1 MKKKKRSIRRASAV
15 IAFILLTSIAF
26 LSAVFTLE
34 MIDSQ
39 IYRNS
44 QKETAADFQ
53 EQIGSCLAAEIFSDF
68 VNYDIEDARSCAYSL
83 ADETNF
89 NFYVFKKSVD
99 TSVERIC
106 TIENGNLASVIPE
119 YMAIVGNYDSYC
131 YPGITIDVLNSPE
144 QIFTEVEEQD
154 ANLSRGDIYAVA
166 FFPLGDL
173 TYHDDLYFK
182 MKYIDFAYKTR
193 YAIFAVLAVSTIG
206 AVILLVTLVRTAG
219 KKDEEGRIQRSFIDK
234 IPLELY
240 GLMLYI
246 VAACVAGFFGNIWDF
261 TERT

>member
-1 MKKKKRSIRRASAV
+1 MKKKKRGIRRASAV

-44 QKETAADFQ
+44 QEETEADYR
-53 EQIGSCLAAEIFSDF
+53 EQIGSCLAAEIFSEF
-68 VNYDIEDARSCAYSL
+68 VNSDIKDARSFVYSL

-106 TIENGNLASVIPE
+106 TIENGSMGSVIPE
-119 YMAIVGNYDSYC
+119 NMAIVGNYDSYC
-131 YPGITIDVLNSPE
+131 YPGISIDVLNSPE

-154 ANLSRGDIYAVA
+154 ANLSRGDIMQWHSSRW
-166 FFPLGDL
+166 G
-173 TYHDDLYFK
+173 
-182 MKYIDFAYKTR
+182 I
-193 YAIFAVLAVSTIG
+193 
-206 AVILLVTLVRTAG
+206 
-219 KKDEEGRIQRSFIDK
+219 
-234 IPLELY
+234 
-240 GLMLYI
+240 
-246 VAACVAGFFGNIWDF
+246 
-261 TERT
+261 

>member
-44 QKETAADFQ
+44 QEETAADFQ
-53 EQIGSCLAAEIFSDF
+53 EQIGSYLAAEIFSDF

-166 FFPLGDL
+166 FFPLGD
-173 TYHDDLYFK
+173 
-182 MKYIDFAYKTR
+182 
-193 YAIFAVLAVSTIG
+193 
-206 AVILLVTLVRTAG
+206 
-219 KKDEEGRIQRSFIDK
+219 
-234 IPLELY
+234 
-240 GLMLYI
+240 
-246 VAACVAGFFGNIWDF
+246 
-261 TERT
+261 

>member
-1 MKKKKRSIRRASAV
+1 MKKKKRGIRRASAV

-44 QKETAADFQ
+44 QEETEADYR
-53 EQIGSCLAAEIFSDF
+53 EQIGSYLAAEIFSEF
-68 VNYDIEDARSCAYSL
+68 VNSDIKDARSFVYSL

-119 YMAIVGNYDSYC
+119 YMAIVG
-131 YPGITIDVLNSPE
+131 
-144 QIFTEVEEQD
+144 
-154 ANLSRGDIYAVA
+154 
-166 FFPLGDL
+166 
-173 TYHDDLYFK
+173 K
-182 MKYIDFAYKTR
+182 
-193 YAIFAVLAVSTIG
+193 
-206 AVILLVTLVRTAG
+206 
-219 KKDEEGRIQRSFIDK
+219 
-234 IPLELY
+234 
-240 GLMLYI
+240 
-246 VAACVAGFFGNIWDF
+246 
-261 TERT
+261 

>member
-1 MKKKKRSIRRASAV
+1 
-15 IAFILLTSIAF
+15 
-26 LSAVFTLE
+26 

-106 TIENGNLASVIPE
+106 TIENGNLASVTTLALSSNSMPP
-119 YMAIVGNYDSYC
+119 MA
-131 YPGITIDVLNSPE
+131 
-144 QIFTEVEEQD
+144 
-154 ANLSRGDIYAVA
+154 R
-166 FFPLGDL
+166 FFFVMFPPPSC
-173 TYHDDLYFK
+173 
-182 MKYIDFAYKTR
+182 I
-193 YAIFAVLAVSTIG
+193 
-206 AVILLVTLVRTAG
+206 
-219 KKDEEGRIQRSFIDK
+219 
-234 IPLELY
+234 
-240 GLMLYI
+240 
-246 VAACVAGFFGNIWDF
+246 
-261 TERT
+261 

>member
-89 NFYVFKKSVD
+89 NFRSE
-99 TSVERIC
+99 ERR
-106 TIENGNLASVIPE
+106 
-119 YMAIVGNYDSYC
+119 VGKECRSRW
-131 YPGITIDVLNSPE
+131 SP
-144 QIFTEVEEQD
+144 
-154 ANLSRGDIYAVA
+154 
-166 FFPLGDL
+166 
-173 TYHDDLYFK
+173 YH
-182 MKYIDFAYKTR
+182 
-193 YAIFAVLAVSTIG
+193 
-206 AVILLVTLVRTAG
+206 
-219 KKDEEGRIQRSFIDK
+219 
-234 IPLELY
+234 
-240 GLMLYI
+240 
-246 VAACVAGFFGNIWDF
+246 
-261 TERT
+261 